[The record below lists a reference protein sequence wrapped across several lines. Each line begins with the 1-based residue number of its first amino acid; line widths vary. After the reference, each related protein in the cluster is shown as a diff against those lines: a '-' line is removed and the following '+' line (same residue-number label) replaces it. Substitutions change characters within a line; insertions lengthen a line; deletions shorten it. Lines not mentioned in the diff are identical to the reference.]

1 MAYKVI
7 ILYRLYMPSYFL
19 GTFTEYPWVIR
30 KAKREAISNLCRDS
44 LLKKRNLEMYR
55 FTTAFLKTLG
65 AIFELPQLYFP
76 SVYFLQHNQ
85 DGYLPN

>member
-1 MAYKVI
+1 MTQSISQNVLSNVLAACQV
-7 ILYRLYMPSYFL
+7 LW
-19 GTFTEYPWVIR
+19 GIR
-30 KAKREAISNLCRDS
+30 RAKKRGHLKLMLRQP
-44 LLKKRNLEMYR
+44 LKKRNLEMYR

>member
-1 MAYKVI
+1 M
-7 ILYRLYMPSYFL
+7 RHFDTS
-19 GTFTEYPWVIR
+19 
-30 KAKREAISNLCRDS
+30 S
-44 LLKKRNLEMYR
+44 LKKRNLEMYR
-55 FTTAFLKTLG
+55 FTTAFLKTLR

>member
-1 MAYKVI
+1 
-7 ILYRLYMPSYFL
+7 
-19 GTFTEYPWVIR
+19 
-30 KAKREAISNLCRDS
+30 
-44 LLKKRNLEMYR
+44 MYR

-85 DGYLPN
+85 DGYLPIDCTSFHLDVGCCVEEESIRFSF

>member
-1 MAYKVI
+1 
-7 ILYRLYMPSYFL
+7 
-19 GTFTEYPWVIR
+19 
-30 KAKREAISNLCRDS
+30 
-44 LLKKRNLEMYR
+44 MYR